1 MKSEDMWKGLV
12 GASLIAAF
20 LGIIGGIAYLLYG
33 PPIHINF
40 PAGFS
45 APKSAIATSSILD
58 SADGFLFTCDGGESL
73 KAAFSDGSVRLA
85 LSDGRGLSLPRAISA
100 DGARYANPNESFVFW
115 NVGDTAFIQEN
126 GAETYS
132 GCITAGQ

>member
-12 GASLIAAF
+12 GTSLVVAF
-20 LGIIGGIAYLLYG
+20 LAIVGGIAYLLYG

-40 PAGFS
+40 PVGFS

-58 SADGFLFTCDGGESL
+58 SADGFLFTCDGGKSL
-73 KAAFSDGSVRLA
+73 KAAFSDGSVRLT

-100 DGARYANPNESFVFW
+100 DGGRYANPDESFVFW
-115 NVGDTAFIQEN
+115 NVGDTAFIDEN
-126 GAETYS
+126 GARTYS
-132 GCITAGQ
+132 GCVTRAQ

>member
-73 KAAFSDGSVRLA
+73 KAAFSDGSVRLL
-85 LSDGRGLSLPRAISA
+85 LSDGLGLSQQGAIS
-100 DGARYANPNESFVFW
+100 
-115 NVGDTAFIQEN
+115 T
-126 GAETYS
+126 
-132 GCITAGQ
+132 